1 MRELKVKNT
10 RWVSLVKPS
19 REELQELERQF
30 SQIHALAMEDLLS
43 PTIRPFVENYE
54 THLYLVLRFPRF
66 LEHEHRTVAYE
77 IDFILFHDTIITV
90 QYDDIPVV
98 ENLWHKCENEE
109 PQVQS
114 RYGKTPVHILYYLLR
129 GFFAQS
135 LRELDSIQE
144 KIDVMEEEIF
154 SGREKEILEDIALLK
169 RNVLDFRRAA
179 KPQLITLES
188 LTAKG
193 LEFYGAQFRPF
204 LVDIGNEYLRVWNLL
219 ENHKETLDALYETN
233 NSLLATKTNN
243 AVLAFTILAFI
254 SFIPTAVANI
264 YGMNIALPLADRENA
279 FVAVLSI
286 MAMLTLFVFIIL
298 KWRKLI

>member
-1 MRELKVKNT
+1 MRELKIKNT

-19 REELQELERQF
+19 WEEFQELEKQF
-30 SQIHALAMEDLLS
+30 PQIHTLVMEDLLS

-54 THLYLVLRFPRF
+54 THLYLVLHFPRF
-66 LEHEHRTVAYE
+66 LEHEHRTIAHE

-98 ENLWHKCENEE
+98 ENFWHKCESDE

-114 RYGKTPVHILYYLLR
+114 QYGKTPLHVLYYLLR
-129 GFFAQS
+129 SFFAQS
-135 LRELDSIQE
+135 LRELDVIQE
-144 KIDVMEEEIF
+144 KIDMMEEEIF

-188 LTAKG
+188 LTTKG
-193 LEFYGAQFRPF
+193 VEFYGVHFRPF
-204 LVDIGNEYLRVWNLL
+204 FVDANNEYLRVWNLL

-243 AVLAFTILAFI
+243 AVLAFTVLAFI

-264 YGMNIALPLADRENA
+264 YGMNIVLPLADRENA
-279 FVAVLSI
+279 FMAVISI
-286 MAMLTLFVFIIL
+286 MAVLTLLVFVIL